1 MAIATGAA
9 GQRENAVLEIEVIY
23 LPSLAQP
30 LGNLFGFLMFS
41 FERVDQIQS
50 NEVGHFDFDWH
61 GAAVCGATVAHACLV
76 AGPTFGPVDVNDA
89 DGRFHRCC
97 ISERQPLIATAEL
110 LRSGA

>member
-23 LPSLAQP
+23 LPGLAQT

-61 GAAVCGATVAHACLV
+61 GAAVCGATVAHAGFVTC
-76 AGPTFGPVDVNDA
+76 PTFDAIDVDNA
-89 DGRFHRCC
+89 G
-97 ISERQPLIATAEL
+97 
-110 LRSGA
+110 G